1 MTQLQLPK
9 YQNTAKYLRTGANMC
24 PPEMLNVHGKHNS
37 FVLVYGNLLNGGTF
51 TNREDPDAKLKS
63 HIMQHLIRVYTV
75 CYGKK
80 ELEVQKIQYFL
91 EKFT

>member
-1 MTQLQLPK
+1 MTQLQITK

-24 PPEMLNVHGKHNS
+24 PPEMRNVHGKHNS
-37 FVLVYGNLLNGGTF
+37 FVYGNPLNGGTL

-63 HIMQHLIRVYTV
+63 HIMQHFIRVYTV

-80 ELEVQKIQYFL
+80 
-91 EKFT
+91 